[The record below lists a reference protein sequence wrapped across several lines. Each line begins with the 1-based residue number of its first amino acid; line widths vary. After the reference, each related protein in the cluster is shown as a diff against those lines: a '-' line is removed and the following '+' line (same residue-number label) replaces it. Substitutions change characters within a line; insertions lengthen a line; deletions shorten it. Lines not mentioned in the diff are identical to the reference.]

1 MAVLNACP
9 PRPAPLEQ
17 AELSGGVSVHIVAK
31 EYYPDPWPRAAAWI
45 KNATALYNK
54 YAVETLGLPALTSQC
69 S

>member
-1 MAVLNACP
+1 MSSP
-9 PRPAPLEQ
+9 HSAPLQ

-31 EYYPDPWPRAAAWI
+31 EYNPDPNGRKAASWI
-45 KNATALYNK
+45 VNATTLYNK